1 MIIYVIA
8 ALKPSSS
15 NFNLFV
21 ILRSIYIN
29 FFYFWLWA
37 TFFLPLCVSRILI
50 SMPDY
55 YGWYIVGNI
64 EYMVFLW
71 RVLFWQV
78 VKLLVVS
85 LDLVTIDFV
94 LYFNIVLSL
103 CHGFYC
109 RAWSL
114 LLGMIFLAS
123 HFNVQVAQ
131 QGCSTLD
138 GLGFGHVW
146 ALVNVSLPPCR
157 WTQDLALQQLL
168 YEGFR
173 ESLPVYE

>member
-8 ALKPSSS
+8 ALKPLSS

-37 TFFLPLCVSRILI
+37 TFFLLLSVSRILI

-55 YGWYIVGNI
+55 YGWYIVRNI
-64 EYMVFLW
+64 EYIVFLW

-85 LDLVTIDFV
+85 LDFVTIGFM

-103 CHGFYC
+103 WRGSYY

-131 QGCSTLD
+131 QGYSTLD
-138 GLGFGHVW
+138 GLEFGHLW
-146 ALVNVSLPPCR
+146 ALVNVLLPPCK

-168 YEGFR
+168 YEGFT
-173 ESLPVYE
+173 ESLPAYE